1 MPKFKDREEYERWKT
16 ERLKKIQERGKEQKE
31 HEEDTVKASPFLKA
45 ETIKTDGKLT
55 GIGELFS
62 NSWQIYKNRIGT
74 LIALYLFSAI
84 SCVVSLGI
92 FIGTGFLLSH
102 FLSESKIPLI
112 LSIVI
117 GITIGFIALFWGM
130 AAFTFA
136 VADESIGIKDALEK
150 GWQRVSA
157 FIWLFTIMGFII
169 TGGFLLFLV
178 PGVIF
183 LVWFTFAQF
192 ILAVDDER
200 GMNALLKS
208 KEYVKGYWFDVF
220 LRLLVIWLVSMFIGM
235 VPFLGGILSLFFV
248 PFMMIFIYLIY
259 KNLKVAKGDIV
270 YSSSSGEKFKWI
282 GAGTLGYVVLPLIL
296 IAFLGAT
303 FTIPLLFL
311 KGILKSSRH

>member
-1 MPKFKDREEYERWKT
+1 MPKFKDREEYESWKADK
-16 ERLKKIQERGKEQKE
+16 LKKIQERGKEQKE
-31 HEEDTVKASPFLKA
+31 HEEGPIKAVPFAKT
-45 ETIKTDGKLT
+45 ETFKTDGKLT

-62 NSWQIYKNRIGT
+62 NSWQIYKSRIGT
-74 LIALYLFSAI
+74 LITLYLFSAI
-84 SCVVSLGI
+84 SCVVLLGI
-92 FIGTGFLLSH
+92 FIGTGFLLSYV
-102 FLSESKIPLI
+102 LSESKIPII

-117 GITIGFIALFWGM
+117 GIPIGFTALFWGM

-136 VADESIGIKDALEK
+136 VAHGSLGIKDALEK

-157 FIWLFTIMGFII
+157 FIWLFTILGFII
-169 TGGFLLFLV
+169 TGGFLLFLI
-178 PGVIF
+178 PGLIF

-220 LRLLVIWLVSMFIGM
+220 LRLLVIWLVSMCIGM
-235 VPFLGGILSLFFV
+235 VPFVGCILSLFFV
-248 PFMMIFIYLIY
+248 PFMMIFIYLVY
-259 KNLKVAKGDIV
+259 KNLRVVKRDIA
-270 YSSSSGEKFKWI
+270 YSSSSGEKLKWI

-311 KGILKSSRH
+311 KGMLKSFGH

>member
-311 KGILKSSRH
+311 KGILKSSGH